1 VICYDGTRL
10 EVALRKYWVVFLCG
24 ALTWPICDASA
35 AQNPVGQ
42 AVQRLHL
49 SPQQL
54 LSLRDFLGPFNRG
67 TDVEASDDG
76 LFVLRDAT
84 TMAYA
89 GEFSLRVSSG
99 GRLDVDRIDGHAR
112 LDPSRAVL
120 LPLRLTDKAR
130 AQAVMTLANSGAA
143 RSGDP
148 VTAEKMAGIEPSPPL
163 PAVSIAAATL
173 IDAAAAAGLVQSRA
187 EFWPDGSGWS
197 ASVRLPPNAPTM
209 RMMERFF
216 APIRGDVTQAWRDRV
231 VEISGDTKIGFADLQ
246 KRYVCAAGAACMA
259 RYAPAENGL
268 HVIRWNKTLIAA
280 VPAPLLAQIAVP
292 LAVAPV
298 APGPTPAPVQENEA
312 APGDGTGPPASS
324 ADSAPEN
331 PNGL

>member
-1 VICYDGTRL
+1 MAAWGLEAGLRTYRVI
-10 EVALRKYWVVFLCG
+10 FLCG
-24 ALTWPICDASA
+24 ALTWPIGHAFA
-35 AQNPVGQ
+35 TQNGVAQ

-67 TDVEASDDG
+67 TDVDASEG
-76 LFVLRDAT
+76 GVFVLRDAA

-89 GEFSLRVSSG
+89 GEFSLRVSSS
-99 GRLDVDRIDGHAR
+99 GRLDVDRLDGHAR

-143 RSGDP
+143 TLDGP
-148 VTAEKMAGIEPSPPL
+148 VTAEKMARIESPPAL
-163 PAVSIAAATL
+163 PVVSLAAATL
-173 IDAAAAAGLVQSRA
+173 TDAAATAGLTQSRA

-197 ASVRLPPNAPTM
+197 ATARLQAGAAPMM
-209 RMMERFF
+209 RITERFF
-216 APIRGDVTQAWRDRV
+216 APIRADVTHVWRDRV
-231 VEISGDTKIGFADLQ
+231 VEIGGNAKLTFADFEN
-246 KRYVCAAGAACMA
+246 RYACAASATCTA
-259 RYAPAENGL
+259 RYAPAESGL

-280 VPAPLLAQIAVP
+280 VPPSLMAQIAVP
-292 LAVAPV
+292 AAPAPV
-298 APGPTPAPVQENEA
+298 AEGPAP
-312 APGDGTGPPASS
+312 APTVASPASS
-324 ADSAPEN
+324 GDGAPDS

>member
-1 VICYDGTRL
+1 
-10 EVALRKYWVVFLCG
+10 LRKYRVVFLCW
-24 ALTWPICDASA
+24 ALMWPIGPLFA
-35 AQNPVGQ
+35 AQNAVGQ

-67 TDVEASDDG
+67 TDADASEDG
-76 LFVLRDAT
+76 LFVLRDAA

-148 VTAEKMAGIEPSPPL
+148 VTAEKMAGIEPPPAL

-173 IDAAAAAGLVQSRA
+173 VDAAAAAGLAQSRA

-197 ASVRLPPNAPTM
+197 ASVRVQPNAPTM
-209 RMMERFF
+209 RMTERFF
-216 APIRGDVTQAWRDRV
+216 APIRGDAIHAWRDRA
-231 VEISGDTKIGFADLQ
+231 VEISGDTKVGFADLE
-246 KRYVCAAGAACMA
+246 KRYACAASAACVA
-259 RYAPAENGL
+259 RYVPAENGL
-268 HVIRWNKTLIAA
+268 HVIRWNKALIAA

-298 APGPTPAPVQENEA
+298 APAPTPAPAQENEA
-312 APGDGTGPPASS
+312 APGDGTASPASS
-324 ADSAPEN
+324 ADNVPEN